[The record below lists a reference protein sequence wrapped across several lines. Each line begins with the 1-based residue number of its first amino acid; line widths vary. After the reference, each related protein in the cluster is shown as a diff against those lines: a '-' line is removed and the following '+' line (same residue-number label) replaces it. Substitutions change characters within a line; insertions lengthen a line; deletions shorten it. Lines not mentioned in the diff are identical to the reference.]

1 MVRVLCNLPIECLDD
16 LANLRGID
24 LVTFGMPDRMS
35 VELVPQPFTVTFDS
49 SRGTWQQLAAA
60 LPRGFTPDLV
70 LFFRPE
76 QEPLP
81 GGMHLCAV
89 PVVGVISDYQ
99 LTLPNLTALQVFF
112 DVLLCDRHGVQIFDR
127 LGHNDVRW
135 FCQYTH
141 NRRLHR
147 RIPGVARDLDVDSP
161 AFSIPRC
168 TATALDGLRDLAIS
182 GRAASASKCAT
193 DFTATVLQDSS
204 TAQKSASIGRSTAN

>member
-1 MVRVLCNLPIECLDD
+1 MVRVLCDLPIECLDD

-24 LVTFGMPDRMS
+24 LVTFGMPDRMP

-70 LFFRPE
+70 LFFHPE

-99 LTLPNLTALQVFF
+99 LTLPNLTALQPCF
-112 DVLLCDRHGVQIFDR
+112 DVLLCDRHGVQIFAR

-147 RIPGVARDLDVDSP
+147 RIPGVARDLDVGFAGILNP
-161 AFSIPRC
+161 AVQRDHAGWLARLGNLGTRGIRVEVRHG
-168 TATALDGLRDLAIS
+168 LYGDGYARFLNR
-182 GRAASASKCAT
+182 T
-193 DFTATVLQDSS
+193 
-204 TAQKSASIGRSTAN
+204 KSASIGRSTAN